1 MQAIRENLPTC
12 VVRWIKKTTS
22 TVTVS
27 WKNIAKIPVDIVKSK
42 TFQNIWVPQFAVQGL
57 LDQCL
62 LLKSAK
68 VR

>member
-1 MQAIRENLPTC
+1 MCCTLDKENNVDSDSFLEEQQKI
-12 VVRWIKKTTS
+12 RWILLRLL
-22 TVTVS
+22 
-27 WKNIAKIPVDIVKSK
+27 KSK